1 MPYYTFQ
8 CDICGERQNHNMR
21 IDSFQNKEWQD
32 LICFVCRKKS
42 LSRVYGKTFS
52 NVQKSSA
59 ELLYEIKESVN
70 KTVEK
75 IENGDTHAIRDVY
88 GEVE

>member
-1 MPYYTFQ
+1 MPFYTFK
-8 CDICGERQNHNMR
+8 CDICGEKQSHNLA
-21 IDSFQNKEWQD
+21 IDKFKNKEWENFTC
-32 LICFVCRKKS
+32 LKCNKKS
-42 LSRVYGKTFS
+42 LSRVYEKIFS

-70 KTVEK
+70 KTIEK